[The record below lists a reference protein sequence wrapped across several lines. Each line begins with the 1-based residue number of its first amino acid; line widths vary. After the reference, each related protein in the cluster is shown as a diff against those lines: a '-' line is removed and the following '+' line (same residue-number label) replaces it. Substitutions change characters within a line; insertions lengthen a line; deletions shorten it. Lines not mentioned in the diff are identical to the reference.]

1 MVSSSRH
8 GSSAPDA
15 EAVAAAR
22 PRHVAVIMD
31 GNNRW
36 AKLRGLAGAQ
46 GHAEGERALRQV
58 VEFAARQQIE
68 VLTVFAFSSENWSRP
83 LQEVRVLMELFM
95 RALDREV
102 AELHDNGVRLRFIG
116 DHGRLAPALRERMA
130 KAEALTAGNS
140 RLQLAIAVGYGG
152 RDDLARAAKRL
163 AQDVATGQVNPSDI
177 NEDLLGRY
185 RDLGD
190 WPDPDLFI
198 RTGGDQRVSNF
209 LLWDLAYTELYFS
222 PVLWPDFNGQTL
234 IEALD
239 WFADRER
246 RFGGLLEASS

>member
-1 MVSSSRH
+1 
-8 GSSAPDA
+8 
-15 EAVAAAR
+15 
-22 PRHVAVIMD
+22 MD
-31 GNNRW
+31 GNGRW
-36 AKLRGLAGAQ
+36 ARRRGQPRTAGHRA
-46 GHAEGERALRQV
+46 GVKALRAL
-58 VEFAARQQIE
+58 VEQSIRSKLGY
-68 VLTVFAFSSENWSRP
+68 VTVFAFSSENWSRP

-130 KAEALTAGNS
+130 KAEELTAGNS

>member
-1 MVSSSRH
+1 MSI
-8 GSSAPDA
+8 PQ
-15 EAVAAAR
+15 
-22 PRHVAVIMD
+22 HVAVIMD
-31 GNNRW
+31 GNGRW
-36 AKLRGLAGAQ
+36 ARRRGQPRTAGHRA
-46 GHAEGERALRQV
+46 GVKALRAL
-58 VEFAARQQIE
+58 VEQSIRSKLGY
-68 VLTVFAFSSENWSRP
+68 VTVFAFSSENWSRP

-116 DHGRLAPALRERMA
+116 DHSRLAPALRERMA
-130 KAEALTAGNS
+130 KAEALTAANS

-163 AQDVATGQVNPSDI
+163 AQDVVSGQVNPSDI
-177 NEDLLGRY
+177 DEELLGRY

-222 PVLWPDFNGQTL
+222 PVLWPDFNGETL
-234 IEALD
+234 VEALA